1 MKTIL
6 VPTDF
11 SERADNAL
19 NYAIELAKKEHAKI
33 VLLHVYHLEPSV
45 SYIDVPVPD
54 DEIKL
59 AEERW
64 LDKLKSLQVKI
75 EHAGGVAS
83 ERVARLDL
91 AVDGIV
97 KEAEE
102 RDVDLI
108 VMGTHGA
115 TGLKELLM
123 GSNTSRVIDRAH
135 CPVIAV
141 PEAVLFHPVKKITYA
156 SNYSDIDIETIQRLL
171 EIAAPFNAQIN
182 ILHIY
187 EDNEA
192 KARDEMQRFIQEADK
207 KILYPNLSYELLGG
221 EDVEKKLEEYLETQA
236 TDLLAVSH
244 HERDF
249 RGKLFG
255 KSITQKLVLHT
266 KVPLMVFHHKKSEPI
281 MIV

>member
-11 SERADNAL
+11 SERAENAL
-19 NYAIELAKKEHAKI
+19 TYAIELARKEQAKI
-33 VLLHVYHLEPSV
+33 ILLHVYHMEPSI

-54 DEIKL
+54 DEIRL
-59 AEERW
+59 NEEKW
-64 LDKLKSLQVKI
+64 LDKLKGLQTKI
-75 EHAGGVAS
+75 EHAGGIVS

-91 AVDGIV
+91 AVDGII

-102 RDVDLI
+102 RNVDLI

-115 TGLKELLM
+115 SGLKELIM

-141 PEAVLFHPVKKITYA
+141 PEGALFHPVKKITFA
-156 SNYSDIDIETIQRLL
+156 SNYSDIDVDTIDRLI
-171 EIAAPFNAQIN
+171 EIASPFNAQIN
-182 ILHIY
+182 ILHVF
-187 EDNEA
+187 EDDEA
-192 KARDEMQRFIQEADK
+192 KARGEMRRFIEEADK
-207 KILYPNLSYELLGG
+207 KILYPNLSYEIIGG
-221 EDVEKKLEEYLETQA
+221 ENVEAKLEEYLETQA
-236 TDLLAVSH
+236 TDLLVLSH

-249 RGKLFG
+249 RDKLFG
-255 KSITQKLVLHT
+255 KSITHKLVLHT
-266 KVPLMVFHHKKSEPI
+266 KVPVMVFHHRKKEQI